1 MINMKFVKEIGYIM
15 MLNVLFGAIRPL
27 IPEFLVYNYTCF
39 WVIGMSVIIISSISE
54 LIEKSMDK

>member
-1 MINMKFVKEIGYIM
+1 MKFVKEIGYIM
-15 MLNVLFGAIRPL
+15 MLNVIFGAIRPL